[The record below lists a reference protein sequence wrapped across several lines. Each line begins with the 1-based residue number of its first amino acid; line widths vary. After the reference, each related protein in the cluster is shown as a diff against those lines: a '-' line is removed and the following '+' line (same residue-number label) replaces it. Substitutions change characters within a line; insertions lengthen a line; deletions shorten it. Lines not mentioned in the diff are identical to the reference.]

1 MAQTLDMTILLK
13 LNKEGAAPSLGKD
26 KFIS

>member
-1 MAQTLDMTILLK
+1 MAPKFVESPLK
-13 LNKEGAAPSLGKD
+13 RGAAPSLGKD